1 MMGATEFP
9 LWAALAVA
17 MLVLLGAMLG
27 LIGSIGLLRLRSFYD
42 RVHAPTLSTTLG
54 IGSILAASMLF
65 FSVAQSRL
73 VIHEILI
80 AIFMV
85 ITTPVTLMLL
95 TRAALHRDRA
105 ETNPEAPPPLQARKA
120 EAER

>member
-1 MMGATEFP
+1 MSGAPDLP
-9 LWAALAVA
+9 LWAAVPVA
-17 MLVLLGAMLG
+17 LLVLLGAGLG
-27 LIGSIGLLRLRSFYD
+27 LTGSIGLLRLRSFYE

-54 IGSILAASMLF
+54 IGAILAASMLF

-80 AIFMV
+80 AIFMI

-105 ETNPEAPPPLQARKA
+105 EGSPEAPPPRLGKD
-120 EAER
+120 